1 MFLAALD
8 QFFSRAG
15 RCFPDL
21 LLRVGLLF
29 VRGVHAVARP
39 VIAVEVFRGGAL
51 AANGTATI
59 ISALVVVAVRVV
71 VLRVTRPGALFFRGV
86 TDVALA
92 FAGGR
97 RSRRGRVLRAANPA
111 RATAAAFVT
120 LRTRV
125 LGATVARASVL
136 LLCGR
141 VLRVSTRSTNGDC
154 VVLCLC
160 YAVLECSSLDA
171 RLCFACGLATQQGT
185 QPAF

>member
-39 VIAVEVFRGGAL
+39 VVAVEVFRGGAL

-160 YAVLECSSLDA
+160 YAVLESRCSTVL
-171 RLCFACGLATQQGT
+171 LLAG
-185 QPAF
+185 